1 MLRQFLILSCLFTTL
16 ISFCPKS
23 HTHVSEEKQKLLF
36 DWKYREILI
45 GRSELHKW
53 VGQKVGGVLFNTK
66 YKKKSLGKDQVQL
79 TAFVYDEAGKL
90 IRRLKL
96 DETGLEIKTDESKI
110 FSNYGMSG
118 VDFMQ
123 MVDYAENHAEVSGF
137 VLTPQ
142 QTTVTTSDGENLS
155 IIQYEVRPVGT
166 SQQNFMQENKRLLPL
181 TLNPSPPAKPGF
193 S

>member
-1 MLRQFLILSCLFTTL
+1 MLKQMLLLFCVANML
-16 ISFCPKS
+16 MSFGSKNF
-23 HTHVSEEKQKLLF
+23 HVSDTRPILLF

-45 GRSELHKW
+45 GRDELHRW
-53 VGQKVGGVLFNTK
+53 AGQKVGGVLFNTK
-66 YKKKSLGKDQVQL
+66 YNKKALGKDHVQL

-96 DETGLEIKTDESKI
+96 GETGLEIKTDESKV

-118 VDFMQ
+118 ADFMQ
-123 MVDYAENHAEVSGF
+123 MVDYAERHAEVSGF
-137 VLTPQ
+137 VLTPRQ
-142 QTTVTTSDGENLS
+142 ATVTTADGESLS
-155 IIQYEVRPVGT
+155 VIQYEIKPVGT
-166 SQQNFMQENKRLLPL
+166 TLENFMQENKRLLPL